1 MEKTFGKL
9 ADGREA
15 RLYAVENGRLRAQI
29 TDYGASLVSLYVD
42 GVDVC
47 LGCDD
52 VSG

>member
-9 ADGREA
+9 ADGLEA
-15 RLYAVENGRLRAQI
+15 RLCAIEAGRLRAEV

-47 LGCDD
+47 LGCED
-52 VSG
+52 VRG

>member
-1 MEKTFGKL
+1 MEKTLGKL

-15 RLYAVENGRLRAQI
+15 RLYTIENGRLLAQV
-29 TDYGASLVSLYVD
+29 TDYGASLVTLRMD
-42 GVDVC
+42 GTDVC